1 MQVLIYNPSS
11 TARALDIVLDA
22 NSGRSLR
29 GLVPGCG
36 TIDVGKEV
44 DPWELQ
50 HNLQFMTEQ
59 RAGKWQVSFG
69 GETGDFMPVGGLPPV
84 GSPGL
89 VLTSDAVGGAAW
101 AALAGGGALL
111 QRQLGGQDRDDVSFG
126 AWPVAAPAELNADS
140 ILTTL
145 TVHRFDD
152 TTEEGAG
159 LGEYLIPTGATT
171 MTLTFEHRAQTAPG
185 AAQAVRPKLYWKS
198 HGDNAAYGATANTL
212 LTTLAIPA
220 STAWQ
225 IDSQTIALTTLG
237 LTVGD
242 IVQLEL
248 TRVGTDAA
256 DTLAGDWTLS
266 ISGVRFD

>member
-1 MQVLIYNPSS
+1 MQVLIGNPNTRPVS
-11 TARALDIVLDA
+11 LDITLDS
-22 NSGRSLR
+22 NTGRAIRRSIPPNGR
-29 GLVPGCG
+29 
-36 TIDVGKEV
+36 INVGAET

-50 HNLQFMTEQ
+50 ANPEFVRGLL
-59 RAGKWQVSFG
+59 AGKWTIG
-69 GETGDFMPVGGLPPV
+69 LAAEAGDFMPVGGLPPV
-84 GSPGL
+84 GSAGL

-101 AALAGGGALL
+101 AAPAAGGALL